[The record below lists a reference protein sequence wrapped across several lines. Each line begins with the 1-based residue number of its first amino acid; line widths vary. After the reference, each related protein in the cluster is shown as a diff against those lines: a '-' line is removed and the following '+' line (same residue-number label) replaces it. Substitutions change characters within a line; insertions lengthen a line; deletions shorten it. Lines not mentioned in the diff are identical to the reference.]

1 MGDVKFAAVS
11 LIVRLDIICPTNGIG
26 DCSGRL
32 WYGDLDA
39 AGKLRSIY
47 PKIFI
52 EIGRCISRLPRQ
64 LVFNKILIGP
74 HSWKRFRSFMEEIPI
89 RR

>member
-52 EIGRCISRLPRQ
+52 EIRQ

-74 HSWKRFRSFMEEIPI
+74 HSWKRF
-89 RR
+89 

>member
-11 LIVRLDIICPTNGIG
+11 LIVRLDIVCYTNGIG

-39 AGKLRSIY
+39 AGKRRSIY
-47 PKIFI
+47 PIIFV
-52 EIGRCISRLPRQ
+52 G
-64 LVFNKILIGP
+64 V
-74 HSWKRFRSFMEEIPI
+74 
-89 RR
+89 